1 MSSYN
6 HTTLTSAE
14 LEEMLSHHL
23 DAAEINRVIC
33 AYELAESVHENQ
45 FRGDGSPYFYHCT
58 RVCRILAYE
67 LGVTDAVVLS
77 AALMHDVLEDSET
90 LTQEVIEYN
99 FGRYVAYLVDVL
111 TKDLARRAYE
121 PEVVDREH
129 IELLKNSSSDCLLI
143 KLAARLDNFRCLEFN
158 LKRNPHQY
166 IYETETQYLP
176 IVEQSSNN
184 SFNKLTAELL
194 KERNKFLG

>member
-6 HTTLTSAE
+6 YTTLTSAE
-14 LEEMLSHHL
+14 LEEMLTQHL

-58 RVCRILAYE
+58 RVCRILAFE
-67 LGVTDAVVLS
+67 LGITDADVLS
-77 AALMHDVLEDSET
+77 AALLHDVLEDSPS
-90 LTQEVIEYN
+90 LTAEVIEYN
-99 FGRYVAYLVDVL
+99 FGRYVAYVVDVL
-111 TKDLARRAYE
+111 TKDLARRLYE
-121 PEVVDREH
+121 PDVVDREH
-129 IELLKNSSSDCLLI
+129 IELLKNSSSDCMLI

-158 LKRNPHQY
+158 LKRNPHHY
-166 IYETETQYLP
+166 IHETETQYLP
-176 IVEQSSNN
+176 IVEGSSNGA
-184 SFNKLTAELL
+184 FTKLTGELL